1 MNFHLGK
8 SVKILY
14 NINVERAGIAQLV
27 EQLSRNQQVAGS
39 SPVSSTIIKITL
51 DFSRV
56 FILLIVIYLV
66 FLFKIFLNYFTV

>member
-14 NINVERAGIAQLV
+14 NINVKRAGIAQLV